1 MKQIRYIFVWLCL
14 AMTLPLF
21 AQQKQVRVMGI
32 HYSNGS
38 YSTAIPSEIDSIKMN
53 FYSVEPSTLLSK
65 EGRVEFSGYTGVFS
79 FSPLKVY
86 DLNEVYIGFSTAF
99 DPISAFPSYNV
110 IQTEYDEAGQLLRA
124 SEVASGLFSDTNI
137 RIQQIYND
145 DFTESYLQISLAL
158 PGDVVLDLTN
168 YSYTVMVSFPQGFL
182 KDGFSGVESEAV
194 TSSFDSGAVEGAYWR
209 VEQVK
214 PVEPGGV
221 LKEGGYVWF
230 YDSAFAE
237 EQMGQQPGYPGYIGG
252 EVSLRACTP
261 EPFEGMDGVM
271 YSVDYLLDGLISIV
285 YDFPQENLYAT
296 PVASN
301 ADGTFSV
308 LSGSLMASGLELTNG
323 GTGSIGLFVCS
334 LEGDQ
339 FYLENKN
346 MVFNPDAESS
356 GIYQYYPETETS
368 HFVYFLIDEA
378 TNEMQGYMDMGT
390 WMEFGE
396 ASNYQTSAAYGVK
409 TPSALKRK
417 LSVSDFK
424 TDGLDRFP
432 ELPPLKKFAPS
443 RSAEGGAAPVR
454 GIPIQE
460 KPYGNE
466 LKVFRR

>member
-14 AMTLPLF
+14 AMVLPLF

-38 YSTAIPSEIDSIKMN
+38 YSTEIPSEIDSIKMN

-65 EGRVEFSGYTGVFS
+65 EGRVDFSGYAGVFS

-86 DLNEVYIGFSTAF
+86 DLNEVYIGFSTAL

-145 DFTESYLQISLAL
+145 DYTERYLQISLEL
-158 PGDVVLDLTN
+158 PGNVVLDRTN

-182 KDGFSGVESEAV
+182 KDYFSGVESEAV
-194 TSSFDSGAVEGAYWR
+194 TSSFNSGAVEGAYWR

-214 PVEPGGV
+214 PIEPVGV
-221 LKEGGYVWF
+221 LKEDNYVWS
-230 YDSAFAE
+230 YNSALG
-237 EQMGQQPGYPGYIGG
+237 EQESTDQENYPGYISG
-252 EVSLRACTP
+252 EVTLDSCTP
-261 EPFEGMDGVM
+261 TLFENMDGKFYMFNYFLHGVL
-271 YSVDYLLDGLISIV
+271 SGELSIV
-285 YDFPQENLYAT
+285 SDIPPEQLYAL
-296 PVASN
+296 PVQSTAE
-301 ADGTFSV
+301 GFR
-308 LSGSLMASGLELTNG
+308 LFSGSLMADGLKLTTG
-323 GTGSIGLFVCS
+323 DTGSIVLFVMNAEKTAYLPYMTFNRDSQTEGLYLCS
-334 LEGDQ
+334 D
-339 FYLENKN
+339 
-346 MVFNPDAESS
+346 MAEPTLAFL
-356 GIYQYYPETETS
+356 YM
-368 HFVYFLIDEA
+368 LIDNV
-378 TNEMQGYMDMGT
+378 TGKIQGWIDMGT
-390 WMEFGE
+390 WAELGE
-396 ASNYQTSAAYGVK
+396 ASIYETQAARKGRSA
-409 TPSALKRK
+409 TKRK
-417 LSVSDFK
+417 LSLSDFR

-443 RSAEGGAAPVR
+443 RSVEGGTAPVR
-454 GIPIQE
+454 GMPIQE

>member
-14 AMTLPLF
+14 AMVLPLF

-38 YSTAIPSEIDSIKMN
+38 YSTEIPSEIDSIKMN

-65 EGRVEFSGYTGVFS
+65 EGRVDFSGYAGVFS

-86 DLNEVYIGFSTAF
+86 DLNEVYIGFSTAL

-145 DFTESYLQISLAL
+145 DYTERYLQISLEL
-158 PGDVVLDLTN
+158 PGDVVLDRTN

-194 TSSFDSGAVEGAYWR
+194 TSSFNSGAVEGAYWR

-214 PVEPGGV
+214 PIEPVGV
-221 LKEGGYVWF
+221 LKEGNYVWS
-230 YDSAFAE
+230 YNSALG
-237 EQMGQQPGYPGYIGG
+237 EQESTDQENYPGYICG
-252 EVSLRACTP
+252 EVTLDSCTP
-261 EPFEGMDGVM
+261 TLFENMDGKFYMFNYFLHGVL
-271 YSVDYLLDGLISIV
+271 SGVLSIV
-285 YDFPQENLYAT
+285 SDIPPEQLYAL
-296 PVASN
+296 PVQSTAE
-301 ADGTFSV
+301 GFR
-308 LSGSLMASGLELTNG
+308 LFSGSLMADGLKLTTG
-323 GTGSIGLFVCS
+323 DTGSIVLFVMNAEKTAYLPYMTFNRDSQTEGLYLCS
-334 LEGDQ
+334 D
-339 FYLENKN
+339 
-346 MVFNPDAESS
+346 MAEPTLAFL
-356 GIYQYYPETETS
+356 YM
-368 HFVYFLIDEA
+368 LIDNV
-378 TNEMQGYMDMGT
+378 TGKIQGWIDMGT
-390 WMEFGE
+390 WAELGE
-396 ASNYQTSAAYGVK
+396 ASIYETQAARKGRSA
-409 TPSALKRK
+409 TKRK
-417 LSVSDFK
+417 LSLSDFR

-443 RSAEGGAAPVR
+443 RSVEGGTAPVR

>member
-14 AMTLPLF
+14 AMVLPLF

-38 YSTAIPSEIDSIKMN
+38 YSTEIPSEIDSIKMN

-65 EGRVEFSGYTGVFS
+65 EGRVDFSGYAGVFS

-86 DLNEVYIGFSTAF
+86 DLNEVYIGFSTAL

-145 DFTESYLQISLAL
+145 DYTERYLQISLEL
-158 PGDVVLDLTN
+158 PGNVVLDRTN

-182 KDGFSGVESEAV
+182 KDYFSGVESEAV
-194 TSSFDSGAVEGAYWR
+194 TSSFNSGAVEGAYWR

-214 PVEPGGV
+214 PIEPVGV
-221 LKEGGYVWF
+221 LKEGNYVWS
-230 YDSAFAE
+230 YNSALG
-237 EQMGQQPGYPGYIGG
+237 EQESTDQENYPGYISG
-252 EVSLRACTP
+252 EVTLDSCTP
-261 EPFEGMDGVM
+261 TLFENMDGKFYMFNYFLHGVL
-271 YSVDYLLDGLISIV
+271 SGVLSIV
-285 YDFPQENLYAT
+285 SDIPPEQLYAL
-296 PVASN
+296 PVQSTAE
-301 ADGTFSV
+301 GFR
-308 LSGSLMASGLELTNG
+308 LFSGSLMADGLKLTTG
-323 GTGSIGLFVCS
+323 DTGSIVLFVMNAEKTAYLPYMTFNRDSQTEGLYLCS
-334 LEGDQ
+334 D
-339 FYLENKN
+339 
-346 MVFNPDAESS
+346 MAEPTLAFL
-356 GIYQYYPETETS
+356 YM
-368 HFVYFLIDEA
+368 LIDNV
-378 TNEMQGYMDMGT
+378 TGKIQGWIDMGT
-390 WMEFGE
+390 WAELGE
-396 ASNYQTSAAYGVK
+396 ASIYETQAARKGRSA
-409 TPSALKRK
+409 TKRK
-417 LSVSDFK
+417 LSLSDFR

-443 RSAEGGAAPVR
+443 RSVEGGTALVR
-454 GIPIQE
+454 GMPIQE

>member
-14 AMTLPLF
+14 AMVLPLF

-65 EGRVEFSGYTGVFS
+65 EGRVEFSGYAGVFS

-86 DLNEVYIGFSTAF
+86 DLNEVYIGFSTAL

-145 DFTESYLQISLAL
+145 DYTERYLQISLEL
-158 PGDVVLDLTN
+158 PGNVVLDRTN

-194 TSSFDSGAVEGAYWR
+194 TSSFNSGAVEGAYWR

-214 PVEPGGV
+214 PIEPVGV
-221 LKEGGYVWF
+221 LKEGNYVWS
-230 YDSAFAE
+230 YNSALG
-237 EQMGQQPGYPGYIGG
+237 EQESTDQENYPGYICG
-252 EVSLRACTP
+252 EVTLDSCTP
-261 EPFEGMDGVM
+261 TLFENMDGKFYMFNYFLHGVL
-271 YSVDYLLDGLISIV
+271 SGVLSIV
-285 YDFPQENLYAT
+285 SDIPPEQLYAL
-296 PVASN
+296 PVQSTAE
-301 ADGTFSV
+301 GFR
-308 LSGSLMASGLELTNG
+308 LFSGSLMADGLKLTTG
-323 GTGSIGLFVCS
+323 DTGSIVLFVMNAEKTAYLPYMTFNRDSQTEGLYLCS
-334 LEGDQ
+334 D
-339 FYLENKN
+339 
-346 MVFNPDAESS
+346 MAEPTLAFL
-356 GIYQYYPETETS
+356 YM
-368 HFVYFLIDEA
+368 LIDNV
-378 TNEMQGYMDMGT
+378 TGKIQGWIDMGT
-390 WMEFGE
+390 WAELGE
-396 ASNYQTSAAYGVK
+396 ASIYETQAARKGRSA
-409 TPSALKRK
+409 TKRK
-417 LSVSDFK
+417 LSLSDFR

-443 RSAEGGAAPVR
+443 RSVEGGTAPVR
-454 GIPIQE
+454 GMPIQE

-466 LKVFRR
+466 LKLFRR

>member
-14 AMTLPLF
+14 AMVLPLF

-38 YSTAIPSEIDSIKMN
+38 YSTEIPSEIDSIKMN

-65 EGRVEFSGYTGVFS
+65 EGRVDFSGYAGVFS

-86 DLNEVYIGFSTAF
+86 DLNEVYIGFSTAL

-145 DFTESYLQISLAL
+145 DYTERYLQISLEL
-158 PGDVVLDLTN
+158 PGNVVLDRTN

-182 KDGFSGVESEAV
+182 KDYFSGVESEAV
-194 TSSFDSGAVEGAYWR
+194 TSSFNSGAVEGAYWR

-214 PVEPGGV
+214 PIEPVGV
-221 LKEGGYVWF
+221 LKEGNYVWS
-230 YDSAFAE
+230 YNSALG
-237 EQMGQQPGYPGYIGG
+237 EQESTDQENYPGYICG
-252 EVSLRACTP
+252 EVTLDSCTP
-261 EPFEGMDGVM
+261 TLFENMDGKFYMFNYFLHGVL
-271 YSVDYLLDGLISIV
+271 SGVLSIV
-285 YDFPQENLYAT
+285 SDIPPEQLYAL
-296 PVASN
+296 PVQSTAE
-301 ADGTFSV
+301 GFR
-308 LSGSLMASGLELTNG
+308 LFSGSLMADGLKLT
-323 GTGSIGLFVCS
+323 TGDTSSIVLFVMNAEKTAYLPYMTFNRDSQTEGLYLCS
-334 LEGDQ
+334 D
-339 FYLENKN
+339 
-346 MVFNPDAESS
+346 MAEPTLAFL
-356 GIYQYYPETETS
+356 YM
-368 HFVYFLIDEA
+368 LIDNV
-378 TNEMQGYMDMGT
+378 TGKIQGWIDMGT
-390 WMEFGE
+390 WAELGE
-396 ASNYQTSAAYGVK
+396 ASIYETQAARKGRSA
-409 TPSALKRK
+409 TKRK
-417 LSVSDFK
+417 LSLSDFR

-443 RSAEGGAAPVR
+443 RSTEGGADPVR
-454 GIPIQE
+454 GMPIQE